1 MARLIRHDATKPFK
15 IDPATLPPGKAIFIC
30 ACGLSRNLPFCDG
43 THKGCV
49 NEQPG
54 TLYVYD
60 ESRQNVIEQ
69 RVESVQPAS
78 NDAPDH
84 TA

>member
-49 NEQPG
+49 SEQPG

-60 ESRQNVIEQ
+60 ESRQNV
-69 RVESVQPAS
+69 VETRAESAGEAS
-78 NDAPDH
+78 NHAGDP

>member
-1 MARLIRHDATKPFK
+1 MARLLRHEAVKPYK
-15 IDPATLPPGKAIFIC
+15 IDPATWPPGKAIFIC

-60 ESRQNVIEQ
+60 DSRQRVIEE
-69 RVESVQPAS
+69 RVDTAAPPPSDSSAS
-78 NDAPDH
+78 P
-84 TA
+84 